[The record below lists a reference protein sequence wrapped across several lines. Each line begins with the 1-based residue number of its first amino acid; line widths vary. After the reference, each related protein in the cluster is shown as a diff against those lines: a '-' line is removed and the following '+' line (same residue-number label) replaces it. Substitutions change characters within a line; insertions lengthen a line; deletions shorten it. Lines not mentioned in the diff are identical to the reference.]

1 MCTIE
6 LEVADSSAFQVS
18 YAICKY
24 YRKCNSEKELA
35 LIDLE
40 ELVEHINAYIEAERK
55 TDRIVGGV
63 DYER

>member
-1 MCTIE
+1 MAKVEFE
-6 LEVADSSAFQVS
+6 LVDSSSFQLA